1 MQIEVSFKNDKKKV
15 EIVDQ
20 MQSSE
25 FMANVAKAFKQKPS
39 RTRIQ
44 VESSDAKKIYLTPA
58 KPLSAQV
65 SENTRLVL
73 KYVGPQINY
82 RTVFILEY
90 LGPIIIWLLVAP
102 LRSIASVMWLFHYVK
117 RELETLFVHQFSN
130 DTMPIRNVFKNCSYY
145 WGFAL
150 INALNSPVAW
160 FSPAQYFIFDREIV
174 LPVSIDKF
182 LPIVF
187 FFLSEFMNFKTHLI
201 LKNLRPKN
209 SREYVNPQHPLFRQ
223 VACPNYGFEVLSWV
237 FFSVYCKTVSSVAFT
252 IAGLIQ
258 IWAWAGD
265 KKKKLYKVFGNEGKR
280 KWRLVWGLI

>member
-90 LGPIIIWLLVAP
+90 LGPITVMGGGIAFSCLLCEQ
-102 LRSIASVMWLFHYVK
+102 LYIK
-117 RELETLFVHQFSN
+117 
-130 DTMPIRNVFKNCSYY
+130 
-145 WGFAL
+145 
-150 INALNSPVAW
+150 
-160 FSPAQYFIFDREIV
+160 IFCH
-174 LPVSIDKF
+174 F
-182 LPIVF
+182 
-187 FFLSEFMNFKTHLI
+187 
-201 LKNLRPKN
+201 
-209 SREYVNPQHPLFRQ
+209 Q
-223 VACPNYGFEVLSWV
+223 CG
-237 FFSVYCKTVSSVAFT
+237 
-252 IAGLIQ
+252 
-258 IWAWAGD
+258 
-265 KKKKLYKVFGNEGKR
+265 
-280 KWRLVWGLI
+280 